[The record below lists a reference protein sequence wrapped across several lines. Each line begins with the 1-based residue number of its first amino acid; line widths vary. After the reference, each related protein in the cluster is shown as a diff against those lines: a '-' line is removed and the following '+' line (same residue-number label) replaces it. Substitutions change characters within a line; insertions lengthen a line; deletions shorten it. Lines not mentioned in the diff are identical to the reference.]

1 VTELEPLQSDATPV
15 TRTTGRRWRTF
26 TRDRLAVAAA
36 VFVVGLAAV
45 AIFAPVI
52 APYPPDTTVAAPFLG
67 PSAHYLLGTD
77 ELGRD
82 ILSRLIYGTRVALL
96 VGTLATA
103 IAMVVGV
110 PLGIAAA
117 YYGGTFDAVSMR
129 VMDGLLA
136 FPSLMLALTVVAVL
150 GPGIWYVML
159 AIGVTSVPVYARLS
173 RATALQTKELLYVD
187 SARAVG
193 ASNARILLRVILPE
207 TASVLSVQTTLS
219 FAYAVLTEAALSFL
233 GLGIVPPAPSWG
245 SMLATGLQYLTQ
257 SPLYSVAAG
266 FAVFI
271 TVLSLNLVG
280 DGLRDALDPH
290 NLSRGMY

>member
-1 VTELEPLQSDATPV
+1 VTEIEVADGDVTTAPRTSRRLWRTV
-15 TRTTGRRWRTF
+15 TR
-26 TRDRLAVAAA
+26 DKLAVAAA
-36 VFVVGLAAV
+36 VFVVVLTAV
-45 AIFAPVI
+45 AVFAPLV

-67 PSAHYLLGTD
+67 PSWHNLLGTD

-82 ILSRLIYGTRVALL
+82 ILSRLIFGTRVALL
-96 VGTLATA
+96 VGGIATA
-103 IAMVVGV
+103 IAMAIGV

-117 YYGGTFDAVSMR
+117 YYGGTLDTVSMR
-129 VMDGLLA
+129 IMDGLLA

-150 GPGIWYVML
+150 GPGMWFVMM
-159 AIGVTSVPVYARLS
+159 AIGVTSVPIYARLS

-193 ASNARILLRVILPE
+193 ASNARILVRVILPE

-233 GLGIVPPAPSWG
+233 GLGIVPPTPSWG
-245 SMLATGLQYLTQ
+245 SMLATSLQYMSQ
-257 SPLYSVAAG
+257 SPLYSVSAG